1 MRFGTPKPG
10 QLYGLVLRRLHSSSR
25 VYEYGILGDRC
36 VVHGVICG
44 RPGSPWPRALPT
56 FRARVASPHTDTHT
70 VFKFYREDTPPR
82 PRSFLL
88 VLPGTRYGLTV
99 VVSFLTLSLMTL
111 SLAVRS
117 HIDMVHPDRL
127 SVRALTHKPAVLEAV
142 VLRKR
147 LDNVVTVVA
156 RDGAFTLVTE
166 QLGRI

>member
-1 MRFGTPKPG
+1 
-10 QLYGLVLRRLHSSSR
+10 
-25 VYEYGILGDRC
+25 
-36 VVHGVICG
+36 
-44 RPGSPWPRALPT
+44 
-56 FRARVASPHTDTHT
+56 
-70 VFKFYREDTPPR
+70 
-82 PRSFLL
+82 
-88 VLPGTRYGLTV
+88 
-99 VVSFLTLSLMTL
+99 MTL

-117 HIDMVHPDRL
+117 HIDMVHPDLL

>member
-1 MRFGTPKPG
+1 MW
-10 QLYGLVLRRLHSSSR
+10 SSR
-25 VYEYGILGDRC
+25 EPV
-36 VVHGVICG
+36 
-44 RPGSPWPRALPT
+44 A
-56 FRARVASPHTDTHT
+56 ARSSDVPSASSESATDTHT
-70 VFKFYREDTPPR
+70 VFIDSTTPYYREDTPPR